1 VNVPEQPTPTP
12 DELSTPTP
20 ELAPV
25 QDTAVVPEPE
35 LPVEEQAQA
44 VDPRAEGVGGSLL
57 VRFAPGVTP

>member
-1 VNVPEQPTPTP
+1 VNV
-12 DELSTPTP
+12 P